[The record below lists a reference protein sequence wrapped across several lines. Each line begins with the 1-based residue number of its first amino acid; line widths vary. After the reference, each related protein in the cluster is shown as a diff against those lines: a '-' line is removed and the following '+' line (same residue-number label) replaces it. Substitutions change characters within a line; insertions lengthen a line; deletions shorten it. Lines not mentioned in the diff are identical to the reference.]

1 LALCEINLFYKKKIK
16 TDFYLNRCLYII
28 YSVMTDI
35 INNNEDFITKILE
48 NIQRVTL
55 EEFDKGGFQEKVVEK
70 RVKKKN
76 NKGDMMLNFHRNQ
89 IMQNCYQ
96 KVKNNE
102 KKGINKVVDSVEE
115 ENVNI
120 LSDTNIFNIVVDK
133 SKLVDWK
140 KLEKEVQINKVKEFL
155 TKKEIILEEDVEE
168 ELFSLINSGKIKS
181 KKYIEYDSILERILV
196 MPIISFDEKL
206 DKYKV
211 NYSTQKKKKKK
222 KISFK

>member
-1 LALCEINLFYKKKIK
+1 
-16 TDFYLNRCLYII
+16 
-28 YSVMTDI
+28 MTDI
-35 INNNEDFITKILE
+35 INNNEDFISKILE

-76 NKGDMMLNFHRNQ
+76 NKGDMMMNYHRNQ

-96 KVKNNE
+96 RVKNNE
-102 KKGINKVVDSVEE
+102 KKGRNNVVDSVEE

-133 SKLVDWK
+133 SKLIDWK
-140 KLEKEVQINKVKEFL
+140 KLEKEVQINKVKEYL
-155 TKKEIILEEDVEE
+155 TKKEITLDEDVEE
-168 ELFSLINSGKIKS
+168 DLFSLINSGKIKS

>member
-1 LALCEINLFYKKKIK
+1 
-16 TDFYLNRCLYII
+16 
-28 YSVMTDI
+28 MTDI
-35 INNNEDFITKILE
+35 INNNEDFISKILE

-76 NKGDMMLNFHRNQ
+76 NKGDMMMNYHRNQ

-96 KVKNNE
+96 RVKNNE
-102 KKGINKVVDSVEE
+102 KKGRNKVVDSVEE

-140 KLEKEVQINKVKEFL
+140 KLEKEVQIIKVKEYL
-155 TKKEIILEEDVEE
+155 TKKEITLEEDVEE
-168 ELFSLINSGKIKS
+168 ELFGLINSGKIKS

-196 MPIISFDEKL
+196 MPIISFDDKL
-206 DKYKV
+206 NKYKV

>member
-1 LALCEINLFYKKKIK
+1 
-16 TDFYLNRCLYII
+16 
-28 YSVMTDI
+28 MTDI
-35 INNNEDFITKILE
+35 INNNEDLISKILE

-76 NKGDMMLNFHRNQ
+76 NKGDMMMNYHRNQ

-96 KVKNNE
+96 RVKNNE

>member
-1 LALCEINLFYKKKIK
+1 
-16 TDFYLNRCLYII
+16 
-28 YSVMTDI
+28 MTDI
-35 INNNEDFITKILE
+35 INNNEDFISKILE
-48 NIQRVTL
+48 NIHRVTL

-76 NKGDMMLNFHRNQ
+76 NKGDMMMNYHRNQ

-96 KVKNNE
+96 RVKNNE
-102 KKGINKVVDSVEE
+102 KKGRNNVVDSVEE

-133 SKLVDWK
+133 SKLIDWK
-140 KLEKEVQINKVKEFL
+140 KLEKEVQINKVKEYL
-155 TKKEIILEEDVEE
+155 TKKEITLDEDVEE
-168 ELFSLINSGKIKS
+168 DLFSLINSGKIKS

>member
-1 LALCEINLFYKKKIK
+1 
-16 TDFYLNRCLYII
+16 
-28 YSVMTDI
+28 MTDI

>member
-1 LALCEINLFYKKKIK
+1 
-16 TDFYLNRCLYII
+16 
-28 YSVMTDI
+28 MTDI
-35 INNNEDFITKILE
+35 INNNENFITKILE

-55 EEFDKGGFQEKVVEK
+55 EEFDKGGFKEKVVEK
-70 RVKKKN
+70 RIKKKN
-76 NKGDMMLNFHRNQ
+76 NKGDMMMNYHRNQ

-96 KVKNNE
+96 RVKNNE
-102 KKGINKVVDSVEE
+102 KKGRNKVVDSVEE

-120 LSDTNIFNIVVDK
+120 LSDKNIFNIIIDK

-140 KLEKEVQINKVKEFL
+140 KLDKEVQINKVNEYL
-155 TKKEIILEEDVEE
+155 TKKEIKLEENVLE
-168 ELFSLINSGKIKS
+168 ELFSLINNGKIKS

-206 DKYKV
+206 NKYKV